1 VPVEPDNR
9 RGEVRAQH
17 ATTHGPDGGI
27 WHLISLIC
35 RVSSRPPD
43 LPALISETM
52 EKTNLSA
59 EMAAASAEAARVV
72 GNVPQNALN
81 ARTPCDDWDLR
92 TLLNHTILWTSYSAE
107 RRAHGESVAE
117 DLMNKD
123 FTADPGF
130 REDYARQIGKAV
142 TAWSAPEAWTG
153 TRNVMGDAT
162 PAADVGAM
170 LLMETALHGWDVA
183 RATGQEFRTDE
194 QTAKALEDIVQAQAE
209 LFRKY
214 QGFADAVEPAENAT
228 AFEHALTLSGRDP
241 NWKPAS

>member
-1 VPVEPDNR
+1 M
-9 RGEVRAQH
+9 
-17 ATTHGPDGGI
+17 
-27 WHLISLIC
+27 
-35 RVSSRPPD
+35 
-43 LPALISETM
+43 ET
-52 EKTNLSA
+52 KNLSA

-72 GNVPQNALN
+72 GKVQEGTLDAP
-81 ARTPCDDWDLR
+81 TPCGDWDLR
-92 TLLNHTILWTSYSAE
+92 ILLNHTILWTSYSAE

-130 REDYARQIGKAV
+130 REDYARQIDKAV
-142 TAWSAPEAWTG
+142 TAWSAPEAWEG

-183 RATGQEFRTDE
+183 RATGQEFNVNDA
-194 QTAKALEDIVQAQAE
+194 TATALEDIVQAQAE

-214 QGFADAVEPAENAT
+214 QGFADAVEPPPNAT
-228 AFEHALTLSGRDP
+228 AFERALTLSGRDP

>member
-1 VPVEPDNR
+1 
-9 RGEVRAQH
+9 
-17 ATTHGPDGGI
+17 
-27 WHLISLIC
+27 
-35 RVSSRPPD
+35 
-43 LPALISETM
+43 M
-52 EKTNLSA
+52 EKKNLSA
-59 EMAAASAEAARVV
+59 EMAAAAAEAARVV
-72 GNVPQNALN
+72 SKVPEGTLDAP
-81 ARTPCDDWDLR
+81 TPCGDWDLR

-130 REDYARQIGKAV
+130 REDYARQISKAV
-142 TAWSAPEAWTG
+142 SAWENPDAWAG

-162 PAADVGAM
+162 PAANVGAM

-183 RATGQEFRTDE
+183 AATGQDFSVDDA
-194 QTAKALEDIVQAQAE
+194 TARALEDIVQAQAE

-214 QGFADAVEPAENAT
+214 QGFADAVDPPPNAT
-228 AFEHALTLSGRDP
+228 AFERALTLSGRDP

>member
-1 VPVEPDNR
+1 
-9 RGEVRAQH
+9 
-17 ATTHGPDGGI
+17 
-27 WHLISLIC
+27 
-35 RVSSRPPD
+35 
-43 LPALISETM
+43 M
-52 EKTNLSA
+52 ENKNLSA

-72 GNVPQNALN
+72 GNVPQNALDTP
-81 ARTPCDDWDLR
+81 TPCGDWDLR

-130 REDYARQIGKAV
+130 REDYARQIDKAV
-142 TAWSAPEAWTG
+142 MAWSAPEAWEG

-194 QTAKALEDIVQAQAE
+194 QTARALEDIGQAQAE

-214 QGFADAVEPAENAT
+214 QGFADAVEPPENAT
-228 AFEHALTLSGRDP
+228 AFERALTLSGRDP
-241 NWKPAS
+241 NWKPTSTT

>member
-1 VPVEPDNR
+1 
-9 RGEVRAQH
+9 
-17 ATTHGPDGGI
+17 
-27 WHLISLIC
+27 
-35 RVSSRPPD
+35 
-43 LPALISETM
+43 M
-52 EKTNLSA
+52 EKKNLSA
-59 EMAAASAEAARVV
+59 EMAAAAAEAARVV
-72 GNVPQNALN
+72 NGVPEGTLN
-81 ARTPCDDWDLR
+81 AATPCGDWNLR

-130 REDYARQIGKAV
+130 REDYARQISKAV
-142 TAWSAPEAWTG
+142 SAWENPDAWAG

-183 RATGQEFRTDE
+183 AATGQDFSVDDA
-194 QTAKALEDIVQAQAE
+194 TARALEDIVQAQAE

-214 QGFADAVEPAENAT
+214 QGFADAVEPPRNAT
-228 AFEHALTLSGRDP
+228 AFERALTLSGRDP
-241 NWKPAS
+241 AWKPAA

>member
-1 VPVEPDNR
+1 MKKE
-9 RGEVRAQH
+9 
-17 ATTHGPDGGI
+17 
-27 WHLISLIC
+27 
-35 RVSSRPPD
+35 
-43 LPALISETM
+43 
-52 EKTNLSA
+52 NLSA
-59 EMAAASAEAARVV
+59 EMAAAAAEAARVV
-72 GNVPQNALN
+72 NGVPEGTLN
-81 ARTPCDDWDLR
+81 APTPCGEWDLR

-123 FTADPGF
+123 FTADPGY
-130 REDYARQIGKAV
+130 REDYARQLDKAV
-142 TAWSAPEAWTG
+142 TAWSAPQAWEG

-183 RATGQEFRTDE
+183 RATGQEFSADE
-194 QTAKALEDIVQAQAE
+194 ATAEALEDIVQSQAE

-214 QGFADAVEPAENAT
+214 QGFADAIEPPPDAT
-228 AFEHALTLSGRDP
+228 AFERALTLSGRDP

>member
-1 VPVEPDNR
+1 
-9 RGEVRAQH
+9 
-17 ATTHGPDGGI
+17 
-27 WHLISLIC
+27 
-35 RVSSRPPD
+35 
-43 LPALISETM
+43 M
-52 EKTNLSA
+52 EKKNLSA

-72 GNVPQNALN
+72 GNVPQNALDTP
-81 ARTPCDDWDLR
+81 TPCGDWDLH

-117 DLMNKD
+117 ELMNKD
-123 FTADPGF
+123 FAADPGF

-142 TAWSAPEAWTG
+142 TAWSAPQAWE
-153 TRNVMGDAT
+153 RNLNVMGDAT

-194 QTAKALEDIVQAQAE
+194 QTATALEDVVSAQAE

-214 QGFADAVEPAENAT
+214 QGFADAVEPPENAT
-228 AFEHALTLSGRDP
+228 AFERALTLSGRDP
-241 NWKPAS
+241 DWKPAS